1 MTIMLRS
8 MPPGRRPER
17 HRQRFTDAAPAG
29 GHQESLERRRFAA
42 TAQARPDQTR
52 HQRAQHLASDD
63 NEWWQPGSHECL
75 PL

>member
-17 HRQRFTDAAPAG
+17 HRQRFTDAAAAG
-29 GHQESLERRRFAA
+29 GDQESLERRRLAA

-52 HQRAQHLASDD
+52 HQRA
-63 NEWWQPGSHECL
+63 
-75 PL
+75 